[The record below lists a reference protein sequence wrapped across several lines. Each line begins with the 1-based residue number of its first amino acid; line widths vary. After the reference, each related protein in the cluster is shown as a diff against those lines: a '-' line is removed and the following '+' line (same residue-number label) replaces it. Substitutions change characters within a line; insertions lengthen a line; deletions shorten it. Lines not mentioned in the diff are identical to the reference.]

1 MSLIRFMML
10 LAFGTALAWAA
21 WILVLVRL
29 NPYTDGLPAL
39 ILFFGSAA
47 VAVAGTLTIAGFF
60 LRYWLERE
68 QVIFRQFAVAS
79 RQAII
84 LTGGCLIIAI
94 LQLQGMLRI
103 WSAGLVLLLVL
114 IIELFIQA
122 GTYRRAAHPHDEQTV

>member
-1 MSLIRFMML
+1 MIL

-29 NPYTDGLPAL
+29 NPYSDGLPAL
-39 ILFFGSAA
+39 VLFFGSAA

-84 LTGGCLIIAI
+84 LTSGCLIVGI

-122 GTYRRAAHPHDEQTV
+122 GTYRRAVHPHDEQTV

>member
-1 MSLIRFMML
+1 MIL

-29 NPYTDGLPAL
+29 NPYSDGLPAL
-39 ILFFGSAA
+39 VLFFGSAA

-84 LTGGCLIIAI
+84 LTSGFLIVGI

-122 GTYRRAAHPHDEQTV
+122 GTYRRAVHPHDEQTV

>member
-1 MSLIRFMML
+1 MIL

-29 NPYTDGLPAL
+29 NPYSDGLPAL
-39 ILFFGSAA
+39 VLFFGSAA

-84 LTGGCLIIAI
+84 LTSGFLIVGI

-122 GTYRRAAHPHDEQTV
+122 GTYRRAVHPHYEQTV